1 VVRRRH
7 LLLRTATFL
16 LGAVVAAAAVFL
28 FVFPTAQW
36 REQRRQIDETKALV
50 TEAEEG
56 IEAVQQRIDDLEDPL
71 TIERLARERFGFV
84 LPDEQAFRL
93 QPVPG
98 DAATFPEAWPWEGF
112 ARLVNGAD

>member
-1 VVRRRH
+1 VRRRH

-16 LGAVVAAAAVFL
+16 IGAVVAAAAVFL

-36 REQRRQIDETKALV
+36 REQRSQISETKALV
-50 TEAEEG
+50 ADAEEG
-56 IEAVQQRIDDLEDPL
+56 IEAVQERIAALEDPR

-93 QPVPG
+93 QPAPG

-112 ARLVNGAD
+112 ARLVNGSD